1 MSTDTV
7 GRSCESVSFVTGY
20 AMNDQPRQAAPGQP
34 SPKPGF
40 RGWVAR
46 FGVVGLIF
54 FTLKGLLWLLVP
66 ALAAA
71 GIFKS
76 VG

>member
-1 MSTDTV
+1 
-7 GRSCESVSFVTGY
+7 
-20 AMNDQPRQAAPGQP
+20 MNDQPRQAAPGQP